1 MNKAAVLKILEEIKG
16 KVNKNL
22 KVKMHYKDGTTETI
36 DFLAAIGRYT
46 NPGKPPEVKH
56 IDFIGNYKN
65 QGILPAMLLYLA
77 DIERAVLLRRY
88 CFFIYKKKH
97 KSTRKTKYKKNKRI
111 FS

>member
-1 MNKAAVLKILEEIKG
+1 MNKAAVLKILEEIKS
-16 KVNKNL
+16 KANKNL

-46 NPGKPPEVKH
+46 NPGTPPEVKH

-77 DIERAVLLRRY
+77 DIEVNTDDIAIDTSDLDFTEDFEV
-88 CFFIYKKKH
+88 FTSDSDTDI
-97 KSTRKTKYKKNKRI
+97 I
-111 FS
+111 